1 MEGHYR
7 EKGGEKKKE
16 KGEKR
21 KEGRVNLSRRWG
33 KRTVAKDEERR
44 ERKEAKGQHKMR
56 RLRKRACQLQDTH
69 TCTNE
74 AYPAPV
80 EIESSSTL

>member
-33 KRTVAKDEERR
+33 KG
-44 ERKEAKGQHKMR
+44 KENSG
-56 RLRKRACQLQDTH
+56 KR
-69 TCTNE
+69 
-74 AYPAPV
+74 
-80 EIESSSTL
+80 